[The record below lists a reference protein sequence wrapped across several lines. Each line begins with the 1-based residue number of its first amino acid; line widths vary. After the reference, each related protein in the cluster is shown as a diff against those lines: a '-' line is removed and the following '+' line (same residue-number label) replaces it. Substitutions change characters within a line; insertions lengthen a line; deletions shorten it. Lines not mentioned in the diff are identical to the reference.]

1 MKKDSYAFL
10 IPLIV
15 GGLALIF
22 GFVVWSIKIYR
33 VTFLSVLGEQYLA
46 AGTLLLPLV
55 AMVIFI
61 AKRVFKDK
69 TIVDVVK
76 MYLGLIIFSLP
87 VAIFVIFTAAWL
99 LGGEYSA
106 WSQPYRYESGSRNR
120 CSGAAVYEPELKR
133 EIRICYP
140 QGNYFIDSTL
150 YVEKRSNSLGMVVL
164 WAITRP

>member
-22 GFVVWSIKIYR
+22 GFVVWSIQIYR
-33 VTFLSVLGEQYLA
+33 VTFLTVLGEQVLA
-46 AGTLLLPLV
+46 VGALLLPLV
-55 AMVIFI
+55 VMAMFI
-61 AKRVFKDK
+61 AKRAFKGK
-69 TIVDVVK
+69 TVVDVVK
-76 MYLGLIIFSLP
+76 IYLGLIIFSLP
-87 VAIFVIFTAAWL
+87 VVIFFIVTAAWL

-106 WSQPYRYESGSRNR
+106 WSQPYRYESGGRKS
-120 CSGAAVYEPELKR
+120 CSGAKVYEPELKR

>member
-33 VTFLSVLGEQYLA
+33 VTFLTVLGEQVLA
-46 AGTLLLPLV
+46 VGALLLPLV
-55 AMVIFI
+55 VMAMFI
-61 AKRVFKDK
+61 VKRAFKGK
-69 TIVDVVK
+69 TVVDVVK
-76 MYLGLIIFSLP
+76 IYLGLIIFSLP
-87 VAIFVIFTAAWL
+87 VVIFVIVTAAWL

-106 WSQPYRYESGSRNR
+106 WSQPYRYESGSRKS
-120 CSGAAVYEPELKR
+120 CSGAKVYEQELKR